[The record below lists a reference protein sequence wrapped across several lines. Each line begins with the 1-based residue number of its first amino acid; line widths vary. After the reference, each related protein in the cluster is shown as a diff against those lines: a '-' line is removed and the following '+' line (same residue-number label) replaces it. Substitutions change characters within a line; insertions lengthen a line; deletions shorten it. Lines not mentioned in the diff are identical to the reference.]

1 MTVFLRASDNTGKMD
16 FVDYEDLRVPLW
28 MYKND
33 FVEKLSFMKWLEQLW
48 FVLTQSQVS
57 RGFVCR

>member
-1 MTVFLRASDNTGKMD
+1 MAVFLRASDNTGKMD

-33 FVEKLSFMKWLEQLW
+33 FVEKLSFMKWLEHKDGD
-48 FVLTQSQVS
+48 VM
-57 RGFVCR
+57 VCTYPKSG